1 MPNEKKYRICSHSTN
16 YFDPFPVVTSR
27 VRSVLIQGEN
37 YMKLCIVG
45 TGYVGLVSAA
55 CFAEMG
61 NTVSCVDVNPA
72 VVDKLNAGSVHI
84 FEPGLEPMVRHS
96 RADGRLTFTTSL
108 AQGIAEADCAFICV
122 GTPPQP
128 DGSCDLSYVRQV
140 ASEIG
145 QHMQKS
151 MVVVDKS
158 TVPVGTADEVR
169 GLIEKELTKRG
180 VDLHVDVVSNPE
192 FLKEG
197 DAISDFMKPDR
208 VVIGTDS
215 ENAAALMRE
224 LYAPFA
230 RTRDKIIGMGV
241 RSAEMTKYAANCMLA
256 TKISFINE
264 IATIC
269 TQVGADVRDVRT
281 GIGSD
286 SRIGYQFIYPGVGY
300 GGSCFPKDVKA
311 LIRTAENAGVR
322 PELLNAVEA
331 VNARQKKY
339 MASRVEEYFAP
350 QGGVAG
356 KTLAMWGLAFKANTD
371 DMREAAAITII
382 NELTS
387 RGMKIRAFDPVAAE
401 NARAIFADNKLVE
414 IVDDQYA
421 ACQGAQAL
429 MVVTEWNQFRNPDFA
444 KVRSL
449 LTAPLLFDGRN
460 LYSPTTM
467 AAHGFAYFCI
477 GRANA

>member
-169 GLIEKELTKRG
+169 GLIEKELTRRG

-230 RTRDKIIGMGV
+230 RTRDKIIVMGV

>member
-61 NTVSCVDVNPA
+61 NTVICVDVNPA

-169 GLIEKELTKRG
+169 GLIEKELTRRG

-230 RTRDKIIGMGV
+230 RTRDKIIVMGV

-311 LIRTAENAGVR
+311 LIRTAENAGVK

-339 MASRVEEYFAP
+339 MATRIEEYFAP

-387 RGMKIRAFDPVAAE
+387 RGMKIRAFDPVAAD
-401 NARAIFADNKLVE
+401 NARTIFADNKLVE

>member
-108 AQGIAEADCAFICV
+108 AEGIAEADCAFICV

-169 GLIEKELTKRG
+169 GLIEKELTRRG

-230 RTRDKIIGMGV
+230 RTRDKIIVMGV

-387 RGMKIRAFDPVAAE
+387 RGMKIRAFDPVAAD
-401 NARAIFADNKLVE
+401 NARTIFADNKLVE

>member
-1 MPNEKKYRICSHSTN
+1 
-16 YFDPFPVVTSR
+16 
-27 VRSVLIQGEN
+27 
-37 YMKLCIVG
+37 
-45 TGYVGLVSAA
+45 
-55 CFAEMG
+55 
-61 NTVSCVDVNPA
+61 
-72 VVDKLNAGSVHI
+72 
-84 FEPGLEPMVRHS
+84 
-96 RADGRLTFTTSL
+96 
-108 AQGIAEADCAFICV
+108 
-122 GTPPQP
+122 
-128 DGSCDLSYVRQV
+128 
-140 ASEIG
+140 
-145 QHMQKS
+145 MQKS

-169 GLIEKELTKRG
+169 GLIEKELTRRG

-230 RTRDKIIGMGV
+230 RTRDKIIVMGV

-387 RGMKIRAFDPVAAE
+387 RGMKIRAFDPVAAD
-401 NARAIFADNKLVE
+401 NARTIFADNKLVE